1 MSRRTCEWLP
11 FVDLVVVG
19 RSALSVDVGMRS
31 SSRTRRA
38 CARSASASPRGG
50 GASPPT
56 LPGPSS
62 SSRARRARTCAASC
76 SSSMGCVFLSFV
88 CLSIARP
95 LFYAS
100 VTCSRAPRACDA
112 ALAHLRATVL
122 PFLQSPTQRADKHH
136 TCRAG
141 WAAEPPR
148 CALRAC
154 ACCVRACVS
163 ECVCSEL
170 EFYGSEPFPCSELE
184 LELVLEI

>member
-1 MSRRTCEWLP
+1 MCPGMSRRICTCFP
-11 FVDLVVVG
+11 FVDLFVVG

-31 SSRTRRA
+31 SLGTRRA

-76 SSSMGCVFLSFV
+76 SSSMGCVFLSSV

-100 VTCSRAPRACDA
+100 AV
-112 ALAHLRATVL
+112 LRARDL
-122 PFLQSPTQRADKHH
+122 CQSTASTR
-136 TCRAG
+136 
-141 WAAEPPR
+141 R
-148 CALRAC
+148 CASASASARVHAARDRASFPSI
-154 ACCVRACVS
+154 ANELTNTTYAGLDGPLSRPAAHYVHVHVRACVR
-163 ECVCSEL
+163 V
-170 EFYGSEPFPCSELE
+170 
-184 LELVLEI
+184 